1 MRQPIYLDIL
11 FLLNMLVTF
20 LLLSAAS
27 HLAAVRTK
35 RWRMILAVLLGGVF
49 SLLIFVRLNPFESF
63 FEAYYRICTLC
74 RRILAKGKSTDFF
87 QMRRMLFLRK
97 FSFRRIYDGGM
108 AVLSRAGN
116 GLSKR
121 RALF

>member
-49 SLLIFVRLNPFESF
+49 RF
-63 FEAYYRICTLC
+63 
-74 RRILAKGKSTDFF
+74 
-87 QMRRMLFLRK
+87 
-97 FSFRRIYDGGM
+97 
-108 AVLSRAGN
+108 
-116 GLSKR
+116 
-121 RALF
+121 